1 LGSPDCESVTHETAT
16 TWTSGQPSG
25 RQFLSEI
32 LSVYEFTLSSRT
44 ARQTCD
50 AKVTGQ
56 DPVETT
62 CEGARLIAHPLRLYE
77 TPNLQLIQAGIGSKM
92 PAANVV
98 RCFNVLGFFD
108 AAFLKTSE

>member
-1 LGSPDCESVTHETAT
+1 MLRLPDKI
-16 TWTSGQPSG
+16 P
-25 RQFLSEI
+25 
-32 LSVYEFTLSSRT
+32 
-44 ARQTCD
+44 
-50 AKVTGQ
+50 
-56 DPVETT
+56 ETT